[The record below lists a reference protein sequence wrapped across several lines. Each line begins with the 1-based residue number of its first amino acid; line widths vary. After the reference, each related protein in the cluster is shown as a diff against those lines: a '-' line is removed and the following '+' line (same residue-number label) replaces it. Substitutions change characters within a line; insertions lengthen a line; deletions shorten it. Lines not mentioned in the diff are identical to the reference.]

1 MFMQRSTGARAHEL
15 TFEGTLEETQFVL
28 PVSNS
33 RWLPAE
39 QFQVFC
45 PRVVHTTH
53 FLNGTSCAIT
63 ATARY
68 KFRYVPSSHDP
79 NSDSSFVLKVAYHE
93 MIYTDYKIFVRPGIT
108 QVERPAERPRKF
120 TRTSYTP
127 TATNRQQSASSQP
140 EVMVGRF
147 GLAPAVE
154 NYIEVSDKPSS
165 AYVES

>member
-1 MFMQRSTGARAHEL
+1 MQRSTGARAHEL
-15 TFEGTLEETQFVL
+15 TFEGILEETQFVL
-28 PVSNS
+28 PISNS

-45 PRVVHTTH
+45 PKVVHTTH

-68 KFRYVPSSHDP
+68 KFRYVPLSHYPYSDP
-79 NSDSSFVLKVAYHE
+79 SFVLKVAYHE
-93 MIYTDYKIFVRPGIT
+93 MIYTDYKIFIRPGIT
-108 QVERPAERPRKF
+108 QVERPVERPRKS

-127 TATNRQQSASSQP
+127 NTDRQQSASSQP

-147 GLAPAVE
+147 GLAPAIE
-154 NYIEVSDKPSS
+154 NYIEVSVQPSS
-165 AYVES
+165 VYIES